1 VVDKETG
8 HTGEFVR
15 LDRNDLDQ
23 QFFVGKVS
31 AGQLES
37 LGEIGLIDVDDGPFR
52 GDTGHPL
59 PPTTM
64 HPSSRPRQWTGSLTR
79 LGIGLRTRFP

>member
-37 LGEIGLIDVDDGPFR
+37 LGEIGLIDVDDGPFGATLATRYRQRPYILRR
-52 GDTGHPL
+52 GPAN
-59 PPTTM
+59 
-64 HPSSRPRQWTGSLTR
+64 
-79 LGIGLRTRFP
+79 GLDR